1 MLKIEIYI
9 NERPVESF
17 SQEELTEIKKTLT
30 ETAMRAAGYK
40 RNDVLH
46 ETRRTGTNRN

>member
-30 ETAMRAAGYK
+30 ETAMRAAGLK
-40 RNDVLH
+40 KNVLPK
-46 ETRRTGTNRN
+46 TGGRRTEGA